1 MNLPISNTQL
11 KNKLI
16 QEDLISSEK
25 FDAIVE
31 EAKRKNENLIDKL
44 VSEKVVELNFLNQF
58 IAETL
63 GIGVANISEMGVDD
77 KVVKM
82 LPEET
87 ARQRRGGPLRGGA
100 GGAFFIERTDPR
112 PPENI

>member
-87 ARQRRGGPLRGGA
+87 ARQ
-100 GGAFFIERTDPR
+100 
-112 PPENI
+112 